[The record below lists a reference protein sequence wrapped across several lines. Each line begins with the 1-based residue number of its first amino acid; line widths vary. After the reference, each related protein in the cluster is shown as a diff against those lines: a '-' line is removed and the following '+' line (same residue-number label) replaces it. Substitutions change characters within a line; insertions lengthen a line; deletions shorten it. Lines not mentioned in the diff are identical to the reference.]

1 MVLRG
6 THAAA
11 RVRRLL
17 LSDNCTLFHSL
28 LRGETSIND
37 LPEIAKCFGSDAST
51 GGIRFQFDTRFR
63 QDAKVINDARARGLD
78 IQDITLPSLAKKP
91 KGEKSEGRSG

>member
-17 LSDNCTLFHSL
+17 LLDHYTLFHCSL
-28 LRGETSIND
+28 RDETSIND
-37 LPEIAKCFGSDAST
+37 LPEIAGCFGSDAST
-51 GGIRFQFDTRFR
+51 GGIRFQFGTRFR

-78 IQDITLPSLAKKP
+78 IQDITLPSLAKRP
-91 KGEKSEGRSG
+91 KGEKPEGGSG

>member
-17 LSDNCTLFHSL
+17 LSDHCTLFHCL
-28 LRGETSIND
+28 LRDQTSIND
-37 LPEIAKCFGSDAST
+37 LPEIAGCFGSDAST
-51 GGIRFQFDTRFR
+51 GGIRFQSDTRFR

-91 KGEKSEGRSG
+91 KREKSEGSRG

>member
-17 LSDNCTLFHSL
+17 LSDHCTLFHCL
-28 LRGETSIND
+28 LRDETSIND
-37 LPEIAKCFGSDAST
+37 LPEIAGCFGSDAST

-78 IQDITLPSLAKKP
+78 IQDITLPSLAKRP
-91 KGEKSEGRSG
+91 KGEKSEGGSG

>member
-17 LSDNCTLFHSL
+17 LSDHCTLFHCL
-28 LRGETSIND
+28 LRDQTSIND
-37 LPEIAKCFGSDAST
+37 LPEIAGCFGSDAST

-78 IQDITLPSLAKKP
+78 IQDITLPSLAKRP
-91 KGEKSEGRSG
+91 KGEKSEGGSG